1 MGVYRRIDASAF
13 LCQSPTPKVAARNKL
28 AVPSVLWHGAAMI
41 RLFLTALLIAHT
53 VLAAEPPIPAEVRK
67 QMIAAFEESQREAD
81 AALAKTPDSAEWL
94 TRRGDARLFL
104 GDAKGAVADFEK
116 EIALEPS
123 HDAPHWRLGIA
134 CLFAGDFAKS
144 AKQFEKYHAH
154 DGRDRENGVWQ
165 FLANARVVGVEKA
178 RGQML
183 EYTRFDREPFPAL
196 YEMFAGKKTGAEV
209 LAEMEKKG
217 LGDNAGVM
225 FFAHYYVG
233 LDEDLA
239 GHKDAAREHLAQA
252 VALALKSGAR
262 GGPGYMGQ
270 VARLHYEAMAA
281 K

>member
-1 MGVYRRIDASAF
+1 MTLRPLLPLLLLAHAAF
-13 LCQSPTPKVAARNKL
+13 
-28 AVPSVLWHGAAMI
+28 
-41 RLFLTALLIAHT
+41 
-53 VLAAEPPIPAEVRK
+53 AAEPPLPAALRAE
-67 QMIAAFEESQREAD
+67 MIASFEKSRAGAD
-81 AALAKTPDSAEWL
+81 AALAAEPASTDWL

-104 GDAKGAVADFEK
+104 GDAKGAVVDFEK
-116 EIALEPS
+116 EIALDPS

-134 CLFAGDFAKS
+134 YLFAGDFAKS
-144 AKQFEKYHAH
+144 ARQFEKYHAY

-165 FLANARVVGVEKA
+165 FLANARVVGLEKA
-178 RGQML
+178 RGAML

-217 LGDNAGVM
+217 LGEDASVM

-233 LDEDLA
+233 LNEDLL
-239 GHKDAAREHLAQA
+239 GQKDAAREHLAKA
-252 VALALKSGAR
+252 VSLALKSGAR